1 MTEHARLSPS
11 GSKRWMACPGSITL
25 EAAFPNLP
33 NTYSDDGTACHTVAS
48 DCLLFGGNPRDSI
61 DDLIIVSDE
70 GEPERRVPFTEEMAE
85 ITQGYVDFVRERAK
99 GHELHVEQRVEFS
112 YYVDVPDQFG
122 TADAIILK
130 TALELREM
138 EVIDLKTGYVFVEVE
153 DNPQLMIYALA
164 AFHKFYAPQHDDI
177 QTVRLTIY
185 QPTRDPNQS
194 PVREH
199 VISIGELL
207 AFAETLKTAA
217 QRVERA
223 AASYPAAVALDDL
236 GDWNRAFLHPDPND
250 RDCQFCR
257 AMSTCP
263 AMRRK
268 LETSVGAAFTE
279 VKEDTPLAAV
289 PPTLPDDRLAA
300 AMRAAP
306 MLEDFAKA
314 VRAEVERRLLL
325 GQEIDGFGLEL
336 GREGPRKW
344 KDPEAAEAYLRKT
357 ARIKIERAY
366 DLKLISPTTAEKL
379 AKASKLNPAPALS
392 ARQWKKM
399 QDMIERSPAVPSVKP
414 KAQIKTPYL
423 IAAPDDSAF
432 GVVDEE
438 QLW

>member
-1 MTEHARLSPS
+1 MSEHARLSPS

-48 DCLLFGGNPRDSI
+48 DCLMFGGNPRGSI
-61 DDLIIVSDE
+61 GDLIVVSDP

-85 ITQGYVDFVRERAK
+85 ITQGYVDTIRKRAK

-130 TALELREM
+130 FDERELE
-138 EVIDLKTGYVFVEVE
+138 VCDLKTGYVFVEVE
-153 DNPQLMIYALA
+153 DNPQLLIYALA
-164 AFHKFYAPQHDDI
+164 ALYKFDSKNIAFDN
-177 QTVRLTIY
+177 VRLVIY
-185 QPTRDPNQS
+185 QPTRDDRS
-194 PVREH
+194 PIREW
-199 VISIGELL
+199 VITVEELL
-207 AFAETLKTAA
+207 AFAKTLRSGA
-217 QRVERA
+217 QRVEL
-223 AASYPAAVALDDL
+223 ASKTYPIVLAQGGPEVAT
-236 GDWNRAFLHPDPND
+236 WEKTFLHPNPND
-250 RDCQFCR
+250 TDCQFCR

-263 AMRRK
+263 AYRNR
-268 LETSVGAAFTE
+268 LEADIGANFE
-279 VKEDTPLAAV
+279 VVE
-289 PPTLPDDRLAA
+289 AA
-300 AMRAAP
+300 AGIPAPTTLADDKLALAMRVAP

-314 VRAEVERRLLL
+314 VRAEVERRMLL

-344 KDPEAAEAYLRKT
+344 KDPKAAEAYLRKT
-357 ARIKIERAY
+357 ARIKIEQAY

-379 AKASKLNPAPALS
+379 AKATKLNPEPVLS
-392 ARQWKKM
+392 PRQWKKM

>member
-1 MTEHARLSPS
+1 MGEHARLSPS
-11 GSKRWMACPGSITL
+11 GSKRWLACPGSITL
-25 EAAFPNLP
+25 EAPFPNLP

-48 DCLLFGGNPRDSI
+48 DCLTFGGNPRDSI
-61 DDLIIVSDE
+61 DDLIVVSDP

-85 ITQGYVDFVRERAK
+85 ITQGYVDTIRERAK

-112 YYVDVPDQFG
+112 YYVDVSDQFG

-130 TALELREM
+130 TDEREI
-138 EVIDLKTGYVFVEVE
+138 EVCDLKTGYVFVEVE
-153 DNPQLMIYALA
+153 DNSQLLIYALA
-164 AFHKFYAPQHDDI
+164 ALRKFDPEHALFDN
-177 QTVRLTIY
+177 VRLAIY
-185 QPTRDPNQS
+185 QPTRDDRS
-194 PVREH
+194 PIREW
-199 VISIGELL
+199 VIPVEELL
-207 AFAETLKTAA
+207 AFAATLRTAA
-217 QRVERA
+217 QRVEGA
-223 AASYPAAVALDDL
+223 AQTYPVAVATNDLDD
-236 GDWNRAFLHPDPND
+236 WNKAFLHPNPND
-250 RDCQFCR
+250 TDCQFCR
-257 AMSTCP
+257 AMPTCP
-263 AMRRK
+263 AYRNR
-268 LETSVGAAFTE
+268 LEAGIGANFE
-279 VKEDTPLAAV
+279 VVE
-289 PPTLPDDRLAA
+289 AA
-300 AMRAAP
+300 AGIPAPTTLADDKLALAMRVAP

-344 KDPEAAEAYLRKT
+344 KDPAAAEAYLRKT
-357 ARIKIERAY
+357 ARIKIEQAY

>member
-1 MTEHARLSPS
+1 MP
-11 GSKRWMACPGSITL
+11 CPGSITL

-48 DCLLFGGNPRDSI
+48 DCLTFGGHPRDSI
-61 DDLIIVSDE
+61 GDLIVVSDP

-85 ITQGYVDFVRERAK
+85 TTQDYVDTIRERAK

-130 TALELREM
+130 HEIRELE
-138 EVIDLKTGYVFVEVE
+138 VCDLKTGYVFVEVE
-153 DNPQLMIYALA
+153 DNSQLLIYALA
-164 AFHKFYAPQHDDI
+164 ALHKFDPEHTLFGA
-177 QTVRLTIY
+177 VRLVIY
-185 QPTRDPNQS
+185 QPTRDDRS
-194 PVREH
+194 PIREW
-199 VISIGELL
+199 VITIEDLL
-207 AFAETLKTAA
+207 AFAATLRTAA
-217 QRVERA
+217 QRVEA
-223 AASYPAAVALDDL
+223 AAEFYPIAVNTGDLD
-236 GDWNRAFLHPDPND
+236 DWNRSFLHPDPND

-263 AMRRK
+263 AYRNRLEADIGANFEVVEAVAGIPAPTALADDK
-268 LETSVGAAFTE
+268 LA
-279 VKEDTPLAAV
+279 L
-289 PPTLPDDRLAA
+289 
-300 AMRAAP
+300 AMRVAP

-344 KDPEAAEAYLRKT
+344 KDPQAAEAYLRKT
-357 ARIKIERAY
+357 ARVKIEQAY